1 MGLRSPQHPSRGTL
15 TPTMALPSLAT
26 CNTLESFEM
35 HTFHKILL
43 PVDGST
49 TSNRALDMAIKLAS
63 GGPVQLHL
71 VHSVDELAYMSG
83 YEYAADL
90 FAMARDYGQKIL
102 DEAAQKAKSAGVTVD
117 VKLIDL
123 PAQRLGETVA
133 TEAREWGA
141 DLIVVGTHGRKGIG
155 RVFLGSGAEQII
167 RLSPVPTLVVRG
179 E

>member
-1 MGLRSPQHPSRGTL
+1 
-15 TPTMALPSLAT
+15 
-26 CNTLESFEM
+26 M
-35 HTFHKILL
+35 HTFKKILL
-43 PVDGST
+43 PFDGSA
-49 TSNRALDMAIKLAS
+49 TSNRALDMALKLANGS
-63 GGPVQLHL
+63 PVK
-71 VHSVDELAYMSG
+71 VRIIHSIDELAYISG
-83 YEYAADL
+83 YEYSADY
-90 FAMARDYGQKIL
+90 FSIAREYGQKIL
-102 DEAAQKAKSAGVTVD
+102 DEALNKAKTAGVDAD

-167 RLSPVPTLVVRG
+167 RLAPVPILVIRG

>member
-1 MGLRSPQHPSRGTL
+1 MTHSFDLS
-15 TPTMALPSLAT
+15 
-26 CNTLESFEM
+26 CNTQEALLM

-49 TSNRALDMAIKLAS
+49 TSNRALDMALKLAS
-63 GGPVQLHL
+63 GGSVQLHL
-71 VHSVDELAYMSG
+71 LHAVDELAYLSG

-102 DEAAQKAKSAGVTVD
+102 DEAAHKAKAAGVNVD
-117 VKLIDL
+117 IKLIDL

-167 RLSPVPTLVVRG
+167 RLAPVPILVVRG

>member
-1 MGLRSPQHPSRGTL
+1 
-15 TPTMALPSLAT
+15 
-26 CNTLESFEM
+26 M

-49 TSNRALDMAIKLAS
+49 TSNRALDMAIQLAS
-63 GGPVQLHL
+63 GGTVQLHL
-71 VHSVDELAYMSG
+71 LHAVDELAYMSG

-102 DEAAQKAKSAGVTVD
+102 DEAAQKARSAGVNVD
-117 VKLIDL
+117 IKLIDL

-167 RLSPVPTLVVRG
+167 RLAPVPTLVVRG

>member
-1 MGLRSPQHPSRGTL
+1 MTI
-15 TPTMALPSLAT
+15 SLLHLFAQET
-26 CNTLESFEM
+26 APM

-49 TSNRALDMAIKLAS
+49 TSNRALEMALKLAS
-63 GGPVQLHL
+63 GGSVRLHL
-71 VHSVDELAYMSG
+71 IHAVDELAYMSG

-102 DEAAQKAKSAGVTVD
+102 DEAVQKAKSAGVEVD
-117 VKLIDL
+117 MKLIDL

-167 RLSPVPTLVVRG
+167 RLAPVPILVVRG

>member
-1 MGLRSPQHPSRGTL
+1 
-15 TPTMALPSLAT
+15 
-26 CNTLESFEM
+26 M

-49 TSNRALDMAIKLAS
+49 TANRALEMAIKMAQ
-63 GGPVQLHL
+63 GGPVRLRLIHA
-71 VHSVDELAYMSG
+71 VDELAYMSG

-102 DEAAQKAKSAGVTVD
+102 DQALQQAKTAGVEAE

-167 RLSPVPTLVVRG
+167 RLAPVPTLVIRG

>member
-1 MGLRSPQHPSRGTL
+1 
-15 TPTMALPSLAT
+15 
-26 CNTLESFEM
+26 M

-49 TSNRALDMAIKLAS
+49 TSNRALEMAIKLAT
-63 GGPVQLHL
+63 GGAVRLHL
-71 VHSVDELAYMSG
+71 IHAVDELAYMSG

-102 DEAAQKAKSAGVTVD
+102 DQALQIAKSAGVEAD
-117 VKLIDL
+117 IKLIDL

-141 DLIVVGTHGRKGIG
+141 DLIVLGTHGRKGIG

>member
-1 MGLRSPQHPSRGTL
+1 
-15 TPTMALPSLAT
+15 
-26 CNTLESFEM
+26 M

-49 TSNRALDMAIKLAS
+49 TSNRALEMAIKLAT
-63 GGPVQLHL
+63 GGAVRLRLIHA
-71 VHSVDELAYMSG
+71 VDELAYMSG

-102 DEAAQKAKSAGVTVD
+102 DQALQKAKSAGVEAD
-117 VKLIDL
+117 IKLIDL

-141 DLIVVGTHGRKGIG
+141 DLIVLGTHGRKGIG

>member
-1 MGLRSPQHPSRGTL
+1 
-15 TPTMALPSLAT
+15 
-26 CNTLESFEM
+26 M
-35 HTFHKILL
+35 HTFRKILL

-49 TSNRALDMAIKLAS
+49 TSNRALEMAIQMAQ
-63 GGPVQLHL
+63 GGSARLHL
-71 VHSVDELAYMSG
+71 IHAVDELAYVSG

-102 DEAAQKAKSAGVTVD
+102 DQALQQAKAAGVD
-117 VKLIDL
+117 ADIKLIDL

-133 TEAREWGA
+133 TEAREWQA

-167 RLSPVPTLVVRG
+167 RLAPVPILVIRG

>member
-1 MGLRSPQHPSRGTL
+1 
-15 TPTMALPSLAT
+15 
-26 CNTLESFEM
+26 M

-43 PVDGST
+43 PYDGSS
-49 TSNRALDMAIKLAS
+49 TSQRAMDMAFKLAS
-63 GGPVQLHL
+63 GSPVKVRI
-71 VHSVDELAYMSG
+71 VHSIDELAYISG
-83 YEYAADL
+83 YEYSPD
-90 FAMARDYGQKIL
+90 FFTMARDYGQKIL
-102 DEAAQKAKSAGVTVD
+102 DEALTKARTAGVD
-117 VKLIDL
+117 AEIKLIDL

-167 RLSPVPTLVVRG
+167 RLAPVPILVIRG